1 MALDKSDVIGSIF
14 TGWWEADKADTAQ
27 RLKTRNE
34 ELVNKQNTIK
44 QIKTNDYNDE
54 IADYKKKKVV
64 IDGLNSVAAN
74 QSNYSDDIQLGE
86 AVLQAKY
93 GDKFNEFKK
102 NNTGADGDLTS
113 FYKLAQ
119 NEGFSFR
126 NTGVDGTQVKKDF
139 KEKSVIQSE
148 YLAEISKIE
157 EETKKALDAAAGDSK
172 TVNAIIGL
180 KNKLIGNLKPDTSKV
195 DTIDSVNETMSTKD
209 GLPKNEKE
217 VLTDVQENIS
227 TGESSTETETDTST
241 DTTDGSTEVDAL
253 KAVEVGEK
261 TGTIPLFIPKT
272 WKDNYNKK
280 MEKAQELDFSS
291 KEYTKKI
298 SDTVL
303 ILVPNAQTKDYFELD
318 KDNKIISAK
327 TAIVNADNSIQSLM
341 TNSLNDV
348 TQEDLFKQTGKN
360 VNKID
365 FSANARFD
373 LARNHVEDYGNWYAD
388 GAVLGKDGDLS
399 NLFKKKS
406 VALVVPA
413 NSIININNGTL
424 KGYSESFGTI
434 PKDLRKGVGSIYQN
448 FIVNKANKRMEVE
461 GGTLEDNINFLQRQ
475 IESDNNGNET
485 LTQEARAAIA
495 NALLTAK
502 KANGDLYYPEI
513 SKKVS
518 EATDKKSTSSTMD
531 MKQREME
538 DVTIG
543 NVRTVMVDING
554 DGKKSAVPLT
564 TKNKQIL
571 KANNITIPDVQEEP
585 TAGDGSVMEQVA
597 SETEVKKITP
607 QDVGMG
613 SGTNF
618 FTKKADILAI
628 LPNDMTGREIKEKY
642 NVDMLPGQTFNNS
655 TVYKPTKK

>member
-64 IDGLNSVAAN
+64 IDGLNAVAAN

-172 TVNAIIGL
+172 TVNAIINL
-180 KNKLIGNLKPDTSKV
+180 KNRLLGNLKPNTSKV

-241 DTTDGSTEVDAL
+241 DTTGGSTEVEAL

-261 TGTIPLFIPKT
+261 TGTIPLFIPKA
-272 WKDNYNKK
+272 WKENYNKK

-348 TQEDLFKQTGKN
+348 NQTDLFKQTGKN

-434 PKDLRKGVGSIYQN
+434 PKDLRKGVGSIYEE
-448 FIVNKANKRMEVE
+448 FIVNKAREREKIE

-502 KANGDLYYPEI
+502 KDNGDLYYPEI

-518 EATDKKSTSSTMD
+518 EATGKSTME
-531 MKQREME
+531 MKQEELGSGADKE
-538 DVTIG
+538 DFGADGI
-543 NVRTVMVDING
+543 RKITVKDKETGQDVI
-554 DGKKSAVPLT
+554 VPLT
-564 TKNKQIL
+564 TKNRIFLEKNYPEVNLAVDQDTMTGDAKTAETI
-571 KANNITIPDVQEEP
+571 ANETIKE
-585 TAGDGSVMEQVA
+585 
-597 SETEVKKITP
+597 KIKP
-607 QDVGMG
+607 
-613 SGTNF
+613 
-618 FTKKADILAI
+618 ADIGIKNQPVFETLESIKAI
-628 LPNDMTGREIKEKY
+628 LPNKMSGQEIMDKY
-642 NVDMLPGQTFNNS
+642 EIGFKINKFTEYSPS
-655 TVYKPTKK
+655 K

>member
-172 TVNAIIGL
+172 TVNAIINL
-180 KNKLIGNLKPDTSKV
+180 KNRLLGNLKPNTSKV

-241 DTTDGSTEVDAL
+241 DTTGGNTEVEAL

-272 WKDNYNKK
+272 WKENYNKK
-280 MEKAQELDFSS
+280 MEDAQ
-291 KEYTKKI
+291 
-298 SDTVL
+298 
-303 ILVPNAQTKDYFELD
+303 
-318 KDNKIISAK
+318 
-327 TAIVNADNSIQSLM
+327 
-341 TNSLNDV
+341 
-348 TQEDLFKQTGKN
+348 
-360 VNKID
+360 KID
-365 FSANARFD
+365 F
-373 LARNHVEDYGNWYAD
+373 
-388 GAVLGKDGDLS
+388 
-399 NLFKKKS
+399 
-406 VALVVPA
+406 
-413 NSIININNGTL
+413 
-424 KGYSESFGTI
+424 
-434 PKDLRKGVGSIYQN
+434 
-448 FIVNKANKRMEVE
+448 
-461 GGTLEDNINFLQRQ
+461 
-475 IESDNNGNET
+475 
-485 LTQEARAAIA
+485 
-495 NALLTAK
+495 
-502 KANGDLYYPEI
+502 
-513 SKKVS
+513 
-518 EATDKKSTSSTMD
+518 
-531 MKQREME
+531 
-538 DVTIG
+538 
-543 NVRTVMVDING
+543 
-554 DGKKSAVPLT
+554 
-564 TKNKQIL
+564 
-571 KANNITIPDVQEEP
+571 
-585 TAGDGSVMEQVA
+585 
-597 SETEVKKITP
+597 
-607 QDVGMG
+607 
-613 SGTNF
+613 
-618 FTKKADILAI
+618 
-628 LPNDMTGREIKEKY
+628 
-642 NVDMLPGQTFNNS
+642 
-655 TVYKPTKK
+655 

>member
-64 IDGLNSVAAN
+64 IDGLNAVAAN

-148 YLAEISKIE
+148 YLAEITKIE

-172 TVNAIIGL
+172 TVNAIINL
-180 KNKLIGNLKPDTSKV
+180 KNKLLGNLKPDTSKV

-241 DTTDGSTEVDAL
+241 DTTGGSTEVEAL
-253 KAVEVGEK
+253 KAVEVNEK

-272 WKDNYNKK
+272 WKENYNKK
-280 MEKAQELDFSS
+280 MEDAQKIDFSS

-303 ILVPNAQTKDYFELD
+303 ILVPNSQTKDYFEID

-341 TNSLNDV
+341 TNSLKDV
-348 TQEDLFKQTGKN
+348 NQTDLFKQTGKD

-365 FSANARFD
+365 FTANERFK
-373 LARNHVEDYGNWYAD
+373 LALNHVQDYGSWYAD
-388 GAVLGKDGDLS
+388 GKVLGKEGDFK

-406 VALVVPA
+406 VALLVPA

-461 GGTLEDNINFLQRQ
+461 GGSLEDNINFLQRQ

-518 EATDKKSTSSTMD
+518 EATGKKSTSSTMD

-597 SETEVKKITP
+597 SQTEVRKITP

-618 FTKKADILAI
+618 FENRADVLAI
-628 LPNDMTGREIKEKY
+628 LPNDMNGAEIKQKY
-642 NVDMLPGQTFNNS
+642 NISFPLNDF
-655 TVYKPTKK
+655 TVYKSTKK

>member
-64 IDGLNSVAAN
+64 IDGLNAVAAN

-148 YLAEISKIE
+148 YLAEITKIE

-172 TVNAIIGL
+172 TVNAIINL
-180 KNKLIGNLKPDTSKV
+180 KNKLLGNLKPDTSKV

-241 DTTDGSTEVDAL
+241 DTTGGSTEVEAL

-272 WKDNYNKK
+272 WKENYNKK
-280 MEKAQELDFSS
+280 MEDAQKIDFSS

-303 ILVPNAQTKDYFELD
+303 ILVPDAQTEDYFNLD
-318 KDNKIISAK
+318 NDKKIISAK
-327 TAIVNADNSIQSLM
+327 TPIVNADNSIQSLM
-341 TNSLNDV
+341 TNSLKDV
-348 TQEDLFKQTGKN
+348 NQTDLFKQTGKD

-365 FSANARFD
+365 FTANERFK
-373 LARNHVEDYGNWYAD
+373 LALNHVQDYGSWYAD
-388 GAVLGKDGDLS
+388 GKVLGKEGDFK
-399 NLFKKKS
+399 NLFKKES
-406 VALVVPA
+406 VALLVPA

-461 GGTLEDNINFLQRQ
+461 GGSLEDNINFLQRQ

-502 KANGDLYYPEI
+502 KDNGDLYYPEI

-518 EATDKKSTSSTMD
+518 EATGKKSTSSTMD

-585 TAGDGSVMEQVA
+585 TAGDGSAMEQVA
-597 SETEVKKITP
+597 SQTETKKITP
-607 QDVGMG
+607 QMAGVESD
-613 SGTNF
+613 SNF
-618 FTKKADILAI
+618 FTSLDSLKAI
-628 LPNDMTGREIKEKY
+628 LPNDMSGKEIKEKY
-642 NVDMLPGQTFNNS
+642 NIDFPINDFRIIKS
-655 TVYKPTKK
+655 TIK

>member
-64 IDGLNSVAAN
+64 IDGLNAVAAN

-172 TVNAIIGL
+172 TVNAIINL
-180 KNKLIGNLKPDTSKV
+180 KNKLLGNLKPNTSKV

-217 VLTDVQENIS
+217 VLTNVQENIS

-241 DTTDGSTEVDAL
+241 DTTGGSTEVDAL
-253 KAVEVGEK
+253 KAVEVDEK
-261 TGTIPLFIPKT
+261 TGTIPLFIPQG
-272 WKDNYNKK
+272 WKDDFKIKFDKAKELKFSGKEYNKK
-280 MEKAQELDFSS
+280 F
-291 KEYTKKI
+291 
-298 SDTVL
+298 SDTVMT
-303 ILVPNAQTKDYFELD
+303 LVPDGQEQDYFNID
-318 KDNKIISAK
+318 TKTNTVTSAK
-327 TAIVNADNSIQSLM
+327 TPIINFDESFQSLLKG
-341 TNSLNDV
+341 SINDINE
-348 TQEDLFKQTGKN
+348 TDTFKITGKN
-360 VNKID
+360 KNKID
-365 FSANARFD
+365 FTESTRYD
-373 LARNHVEDYGNWYAD
+373 LAVNHMRDYGQWFVD
-388 GAVLGKDGDLS
+388 GAVLGKNGSLK
-399 NLFKKKS
+399 NILEKKT
-406 VALVVPA
+406 VGFIVPA

-434 PKDLRKGVGSIYQN
+434 PKDLRKGVGSIYQK
-448 FIVNKANKRMEVE
+448 FIEDKANKRMEVE
-461 GGTLEDNINFLQRQ
+461 GGSLQENMNFIQKE
-475 IESDNNGNET
+475 IELDNNGNQA

-495 NALLTAK
+495 NALLSAK

-518 EATDKKSTSSTMD
+518 EATGKKSTSSTMD

-585 TAGDGSVMEQVA
+585 TAGDGSAMEQVA
-597 SETEVKKITP
+597 SQTEVKKITP
-607 QDVGMG
+607 QDIGMG

-618 FTKKADILAI
+618 FENRADVLAI
-628 LPNDMTGREIKEKY
+628 LPNDMTGAEIKQKY
-642 NVDMLPGQTFNNS
+642 NISFPLNDF
-655 TVYKPTKK
+655 TVYKSTKK